1 MKDKKMQKPLIA
13 LAALAASIAFASP
26 ARSADIQPDTG
37 IWAKERFQ
45 IRLRAIDL
53 SPQESSSTN
62 IGGHVNVTSTAAP
75 EVDLSYYFTNNISAE
90 IIAATTKHKMT
101 HSSGAYL
108 GSAWVL
114 PPTATL
120 QYHFTPH
127 EAFSPYVGAGLNYT
141 IFYDENAGPA
151 FNRLKMRNSVGYA
164 LQAGADYWINA
175 NWGLNL
181 DVKKIFLNTDA
192 KLNGGA
198 VRADVDLDPWVFG
211 TGISYRF

>member
-1 MKDKKMQKPLIA
+1 MKKTLLASGVIAASIA
-13 LAALAASIAFASP
+13 LAAPAIASDAK
-26 ARSADIQPDTG
+26 QETG
-37 IWAKERFQ
+37 IWAKQRFQ

-53 SPQESSSTN
+53 VPQESSTTS

-75 EVDLSYYFTNNISAE
+75 EVDISYFFTDYISAE
-90 IIAATTKHKMT
+90 LIAATTKHKMT
-101 HSSGAYL
+101 HSTGPYL

-114 PPTATL
+114 PPTVTL

-141 IFYDENAGPA
+141 IFYNEDAGPA
-151 FNRLKMRNSVGYA
+151 FNRLKLSNGVGYA
-164 LQAGADYWINA
+164 LQAGADYWLDK
-175 NWGLNL
+175 NWGLNV

-198 VRADVDLDPWVFG
+198 IRADVDLDPWVFG